1 MKIKVKQGITV
12 KYIPTYLKANY
23 RYINEKKNEPTI
35 YGWQFDP
42 LGYIAIKEEYDKEQY
57 EKLRTN
63 QLRTA

>member
-1 MKIKVKQGITV
+1 
-12 KYIPTYLKANY
+12 LKANY